1 MKHAMHK
8 ATAYMMDV
16 ASYNGGFVWNY
27 LPDYSRQWGEL
38 EARRTMVWLQSPS
51 TPDVGEVLLDA
62 YHATGDEF
70 YYENAVC
77 VARCIMQGQLPC
89 GGWNYMFDLEPEDSL
104 LQWYN
109 TVGRQ
114 AWRLE
119 EFQHYYGN
127 ATFDDGVTKH
137 CAEFILRLYLE
148 KHDDA
153 FLPSLKKAIDFVLES
168 QYANGG
174 WPQRFPLMNDHP
186 FKGKADY
193 SPFVTLND
201 NVMVDNI
208 DFLMQCYTSLGMEKL
223 KEPILKAMNLLHD
236 LQQPKPLAGWADQY
250 TPDDLKPAH
259 ARSYEPRSVNTGT
272 TMNMILKMM
281 EFYKLTGDSRYL
293 DGVKDAIDF
302 LESLKLPDE
311 LVAKVRKMPL
321 QEGEILVPRFINP
334 DNGRPLYVHRKGG
347 NVANGN
353 YYTDE
358 NPEGTIAHFSSFATV
373 NPNRLRDALQQCKR
387 LFHADLVRNSPL
399 AAAAKSGP
407 KEYFYD

>member
-1 MKHAMHK
+1 MRHLILTFIFTIFTILARGGDIEVKHAMHK
-8 ATAYMMDV
+8 ATAYMRDV

-193 SPFVTLND
+193 SSFVTLND

-208 DFLMQCYTSLGMEKL
+208 DFLMQCYTSLGMENAISHIAAFSFL
-223 KEPILKAMNLLHD
+223 LIYSIAILS
-236 LQQPKPLAGWADQY
+236 
-250 TPDDLKPAH
+250 H
-259 ARSYEPRSVNTGT
+259 A
-272 TMNMILKMM
+272 
-281 EFYKLTGDSRYL
+281 
-293 DGVKDAIDF
+293 
-302 LESLKLPDE
+302 
-311 LVAKVRKMPL
+311 
-321 QEGEILVPRFINP
+321 QRFINHFCITRRQR
-334 DNGRPLYVHRKGG
+334 DRPR
-347 NVANGN
+347 N
-353 YYTDE
+353 
-358 NPEGTIAHFSSFATV
+358 
-373 NPNRLRDALQQCKR
+373 LRFPHLPRIQEAGEPASC
-387 LFHADLVRNSPL
+387 FVT
-399 AAAAKSGP
+399 
-407 KEYFYD
+407 